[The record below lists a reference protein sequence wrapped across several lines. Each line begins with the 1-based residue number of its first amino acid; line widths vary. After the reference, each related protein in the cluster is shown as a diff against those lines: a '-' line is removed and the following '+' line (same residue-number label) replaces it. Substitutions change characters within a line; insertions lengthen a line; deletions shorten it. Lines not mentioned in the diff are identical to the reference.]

1 MALNHQYRLFGLNLS
16 SEIELPELVPSNS
29 GFPDVAIRRGVV
41 EEPACISIADVA
53 RFSVIGGV
61 EIIVEAAPGVQERN
75 VRLYLLGSAMG
86 QLLHQ
91 RGLLPLH
98 ANALEVGGRVVAVL
112 GPSGAGK
119 STLAAWLMTKGC
131 RLLSDDVCVV
141 RFHEAGPAVYP
152 GVPRLRLWGESLD
165 VLGHPRAGL
174 KRAYAGGDRWDK
186 WDVPIASALPAE
198 DGLGLRALYLLDDG
212 ADIQIMPMAG
222 ASAVGAVSANTY
234 RGDYLTEPSALQT
247 HWRACVRLA
256 AAVPVFRLQR
266 PRDLTRLDALG
277 ETLLAHQRSV
287 EAVRTGAAV
296 R

>member
-1 MALNHQYRLFGLNLS
+1 MALNHHYRLFGLNLS

-29 GFPDVAIRRGVV
+29 GVPDVAIRRGIVG
-41 EEPACISIADVA
+41 EPACISIAEVA
-53 RFSVIGGV
+53 RFSVSGGV

-75 VRLYLLGSAMG
+75 IRLYLLGSAMG
-86 QLLHQ
+86 LLLHQ
-91 RGLLPLH
+91 RRLLPLH

-141 RFHEAGPAVYP
+141 RFHEAGPAVHP

-165 VLGHPRAGL
+165 ALGHPRAGL
-174 KRAYAGGDRWDK
+174 ERAYAGADHWDK
-186 WDVPIASALPAE
+186 WDVPIASALQA

-212 ADIQIMPMAG
+212 PDIQIVPMAG
-222 ASAVGAVSANTY
+222 ASAVEALSANTY
-234 RGDYLTEPSALQT
+234 CGDYLTEPSALQT
-247 HWRACVRLA
+247 HWRACLSLA
-256 AAVPVFRLQR
+256 AAVPVFRLER

-287 EAVRTGAAV
+287 EAVRRGAAV